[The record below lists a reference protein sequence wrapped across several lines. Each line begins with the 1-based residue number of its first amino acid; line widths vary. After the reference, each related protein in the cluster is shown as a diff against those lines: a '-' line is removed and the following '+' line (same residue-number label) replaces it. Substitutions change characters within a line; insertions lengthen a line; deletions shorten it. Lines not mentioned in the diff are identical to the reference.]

1 MKRLLLHTLAIF
13 VPILIYGQTYTSVL
27 KGTIIDKDSR
37 QPLTGVNVA
46 VVSVS
51 PVVGTITDDKGFFAI
66 RGLPTGRVNIKMTY
80 IGYEDAYQGQ
90 ILVTTGKET
99 YINIEMQE
107 KVNSMTEVVVDG
119 GKDKSRPNNNFATV
133 SATSFSVEQ
142 TKRYAGTLNDPS
154 RMVQTFPGVVSSGD
168 DNNAIVIRG
177 NSPRGLLWRMEGIEI
192 PNPNHFAGSEGSTGG
207 GVSILSANMLANT
220 DFYTGAFP
228 AQYGNATS
236 GVFDLN
242 LRKGNQDKREYTL
255 QVGVLGLE
263 AALEGPFSKKYKGS
277 YLINYRYST
286 LNILALMGL
295 PIGGN
300 QVPKY
305 QDLSFNFSFPTKH
318 IGNFTLFGIGGISS
332 LGNTAG
338 SDTTKFVTLSDRTE
352 EKLGQ
357 KVGVVGV
364 THTFLFKDHKTSLKS
379 VLSLSGTDNGYG
391 EDTVDNQ
398 FIKAPL
404 QNNSFR
410 YIYIRGAT
418 NLNRK
423 VDTRNT
429 VMAGVSFQIIYYRLH
444 QDGLNDTTGVYS
456 TQIDTRGLTY
466 LLEGYWQWRHRFT
479 DRLFLAGGLHLTYG
493 GINNKFYVEPRI
505 GGEYRLTEKMNL
517 TAGIGLHSRMD
528 AVSTYMAQL
537 PAGSTY
543 DLNQNRHLD
552 FSRSLH
558 LVLGYNWNF
567 AKDFRLRAEVYYQ
580 YLFSVPVGLGSNSYF
595 SVINLNDG
603 FVSIPLVSTGKGRN
617 YGLEITVEKYFTHN
631 YYFLYT
637 LSLFDSK
644 YKGTDGVWRNT
655 IYNSNYVMNLL
666 GGKEFIVGKRKINR
680 IGVNAKIIWRGGTRD
695 TPIDLAASE
704 AAGTTVYDNA
714 QTNAIRL
721 PDYFRVDF
729 GANYRRNKKKYD
741 WMLSLDIQNV
751 INRENVAYRSY
762 DRYAHAIVYKR
773 NLGIIPVLSYKVEF

>member
-1 MKRLLLHTLAIF
+1 MKRLLLNILAIF

-51 PVVGTITDDKGFFAI
+51 PAIGAATDDKGFFVI

-80 IGYEDAYQGQ
+80 IGYEDAYMGQ
-90 ILVTTGKET
+90 ILVGTGKET
-99 YINIEMQE
+99 YVNIEMQE
-107 KVNSMTEVVVDG
+107 KVNSMQEVVVNG

-133 SATSFSVEQ
+133 SATSFSVEE
-142 TKRYAGTLNDPS
+142 TKRYSGTLNDPS

-305 QDLSFNFSFPTKH
+305 QDLSFNFSFPTRH

-332 LGNTAG
+332 LGNNASG
-338 SDTTKFVTLSDRTE
+338 DTTKFVTLSDRTE

-364 THTFLFKDHKTSLKS
+364 THTYLFKDHKTSLKT
-379 VLSLSGTDNGYG
+379 VVSLSGTDNGYG
-391 EDTVDNQ
+391 ADTVNNQ
-398 FIKAPL
+398 LVKAPL
-404 QNNSFR
+404 ENNSFR

-429 VMAGVSFQIIYYRLH
+429 VMAGVSFQIINYRLH

-466 LLEGYWQWRHRFT
+466 LLEGYWQWRHRFS
-479 DRLFLAGGLHLTYG
+479 DRLFLSGGLHFTYG
-493 GINNKFYVEPRI
+493 GINNKFYVEPRV

-543 DLNQNRHLD
+543 DLHQNRHLD
-552 FSRSLH
+552 FSRSVH
-558 LVLGYNWNF
+558 FVLGYNWNF
-567 AKDFRLRAEVYYQ
+567 VKDFRLRAEVYYQ
-580 YLFSVPVGLGSNSYF
+580 YLFSVPVGLGSNGYF

-603 FVSIPLVSTGKGRN
+603 FVSLPLVSTGKGCN

-644 YKGTDGVWRNT
+644 YKGTDGVWRST

-704 AAGTTVYDNA
+704 AAGTTVYDNSK
-714 QTNAIRL
+714 TNSIRL

-729 GANYRRNKKKYD
+729 GANYRRNKKKYA

>member
-1 MKRLLLHTLAIF
+1 MKRLLLHIFAIF

-51 PVVGTITDDKGFFAI
+51 PVVGATTDDKGFFAI

-80 IGYEDAYQGQ
+80 IGYEDAYMGQ
-90 ILVTTGKET
+90 ILVGTGKET
-99 YINIEMQE
+99 YLNIEMQE
-107 KVNSMTEVVVDG
+107 KISSMTEVVVDG

-305 QDLSFNFSFPTKH
+305 QDLSFNFSFPTQH

-332 LGNTAG
+332 LGNNASG
-338 SDTTKFVTLSDRTE
+338 DTTKFVTLSDRTE
-352 EKLGQ
+352 EKLSQ

-398 FIKAPL
+398 LIKAPL
-404 QNNSFR
+404 QNNNFR
-410 YIYIRGAT
+410 YVYIRGAT

-429 VMAGVSFQIIYYRLH
+429 VMAGVSFQIINYRLH

-466 LLEGYWQWRHRFT
+466 LLEGYWQWRHRFS
-479 DRLFLAGGLHLTYG
+479 DRLFLSGGLHLTYG

-528 AVSTYMAQL
+528 AVSTYMSQL

-552 FSRSLH
+552 FSRSAH
-558 LVLGYNWNF
+558 FVLGYNWNF

-580 YLFSVPVGLGSNSYF
+580 YLFSVPVGVGANGYF

-603 FVSIPLVSTGKGRN
+603 FVNMPLVSTGKGRN

-695 TPIDLAASE
+695 TPIDISASE
-704 AAGTTVYDNA
+704 AAGTTVYDNS

>member
-1 MKRLLLHTLAIF
+1 MKRLLLNILAIF

-37 QPLTGVNVA
+37 QPLIGVNVA
-46 VVSVS
+46 VVNVS
-51 PVVGTITDDKGFFAI
+51 SPIAAATDDKGFFVI

-80 IGYEDAYQGQ
+80 IGYEDAYVGQ
-90 ILVTTGKET
+90 ILVGTGKET
-99 YINIEMQE
+99 YVNIEMQE
-107 KVNSMTEVVVDG
+107 KVNSMQEVVVNG
-119 GKDKSRPNNNFATV
+119 GKDKTRPNNNFATV
-133 SATSFSVEQ
+133 SATSFSVEE

-332 LGNTAG
+332 LGNNASG
-338 SDTTKFVTLSDRTE
+338 DTTKFVTLSDRTE

-364 THTFLFKDHKTSLKS
+364 THTYLFKDHKTSLKT
-379 VLSLSGTDNGYG
+379 VVSLSGTDNGYG
-391 EDTVDNQ
+391 ADTVNNQ
-398 FIKAPL
+398 LVKAPL
-404 QNNSFR
+404 ENNSFR

-429 VMAGVSFQIIYYRLH
+429 VMAGVSFQIINYRLH

-466 LLEGYWQWRHRFT
+466 LLEGYWQWRHRFS
-479 DRLFLAGGLHLTYG
+479 DRLFLSGGLHFTYG
-493 GINNKFYVEPRI
+493 GINNKFYVEPRV

-517 TAGIGLHSRMD
+517 TAGVGLHSRMD

-543 DLNQNRHLD
+543 DLHQNRHLD
-552 FSRSLH
+552 FSRSVH
-558 LVLGYNWNF
+558 FVLGYNWNF
-567 AKDFRLRAEVYYQ
+567 VKDFRLRAEVYYQ
-580 YLFSVPVGLGSNSYF
+580 YLFSVPVGLGSNGYF

-603 FVSIPLVSTGKGRN
+603 FVSLPLVSTGKGRN

-644 YKGTDGVWRNT
+644 YKGTDGIWRNT

-695 TPIDLAASE
+695 TPIDLPASE
-704 AAGTTVYDNA
+704 AAGTTVYDNSK
-714 QTNAIRL
+714 TNSIRL

-729 GANYRRNKKKYD
+729 GANYRRNKKKYA

>member
-1 MKRLLLHTLAIF
+1 MKRLLLHILAIF

-37 QPLTGVNVA
+37 QPLVGVNVA
-46 VVSVS
+46 VVGVS
-51 PVVGTITDDKGFFAI
+51 PVVGATTDDKGFFAI

-80 IGYEDAYQGQ
+80 IGYEDAYMGQ
-90 ILVTTGKET
+90 ILVGTGKET
-99 YINIEMQE
+99 YVNIEMQE
-107 KVNSMTEVVVDG
+107 KVNSMQEVVVDG

-318 IGNFTLFGIGGISS
+318 IGNFTFFGIGGISS

-338 SDTTKFVTLSDRTE
+338 SDTNKFVTLSDRTE

-398 FIKAPL
+398 LIKAPL

-410 YIYIRGAT
+410 YVYIRGAT

-429 VMAGVSFQIIYYRLH
+429 VMAGVSFQIINYRLH

-466 LLEGYWQWRHRFT
+466 LLEGYWQWRHRFS
-479 DRLFLAGGLHLTYG
+479 DRLFLSGGLHFTYG
-493 GINNKFYVEPRI
+493 GINNKFYVEPRV

-528 AVSTYMAQL
+528 AVSTYMSQL

-552 FSRSLH
+552 FSRSAH
-558 LVLGYNWNF
+558 FVLGYNWNF

-580 YLFSVPVGLGSNSYF
+580 YLFSVPVGVGANGYF

-603 FVSIPLVSTGKGRN
+603 FVNMPLVSTGKGRN

-695 TPIDLAASE
+695 TPIDLSASE
-704 AAGTTVYDNA
+704 AAGTTVYDNS

>member
-1 MKRLLLHTLAIF
+1 MKRVLLHILAIF
-13 VPILIYGQTYTSVL
+13 VPILTYGQTYTSVL

-46 VVSVS
+46 VVSIS
-51 PVVGTITDDKGFFAI
+51 PVMGAATDDKGLFVI

-80 IGYEDAYQGQ
+80 IGYEDAYLGQ
-90 ILVTTGKET
+90 ILVGTGKET
-99 YINIEMQE
+99 YVNIEMQE
-107 KVNSMTEVVVDG
+107 RVNSIQEVVVDG

-277 YLINYRYST
+277 YLVNYRYST

-332 LGNTAG
+332 LGNNAS

-364 THTFLFKDHKTSLKS
+364 THTFLFKDHKTSLKT
-379 VLSLSGTDNGYG
+379 VVSLSGTDNGYG
-391 EDTVDNQ
+391 ADTVNNQ
-398 FIKAPL
+398 LVKAPL
-404 QNNSFR
+404 ENNSFR

-423 VDTRNT
+423 IDPRNT
-429 VMAGVSFQIIYYRLH
+429 VMAGVSFQIIHYRLH

-466 LLEGYWQWRHRFT
+466 LLEGYWQWRHRFS
-479 DRLFLAGGLHLTYG
+479 DRLFLSGGLHLTYG

-517 TAGIGLHSRMD
+517 TAGMGLHSRMD

-558 LVLGYNWNF
+558 FVLGYNWNF

-580 YLFSVPVGLGSNSYF
+580 YLFSVPVGVGPDGFF

-603 FVSIPLVSTGKGRN
+603 FVSIPLVSAGKGRN

-704 AAGTTVYDNA
+704 AAGTTVYDNS
-714 QTNAIRL
+714 QTNSIRL

-729 GANYRRNKKKYD
+729 GANYRRNKKKYA